1 MDNVN
6 DDTKYIEKE
15 LTTGDWHVIMQPYY
29 LCREKRV
36 TCEYAAVNGWC
47 KATTC
52 INKGMPEV
60 T

>member
-1 MDNVN
+1 MGNMS
-6 DDTKYIEKE
+6 DDTKYIEKAPNIYDY
-15 LTTGDWHVIMQPYY
+15 LVMQPYY
-29 LCREKRV
+29 VCREKGV

-52 INKGMPEV
+52 INKGMPEA

>member
-1 MDNVN
+1 MGNMSDG
-6 DDTKYIEKE
+6 TKYIERPLNIE
-15 LTTGDWHVIMQPYY
+15 DFLVMQPHY
-29 LCREKRV
+29 LCREKGE
-36 TCEYAAVNGWC
+36 TCKYAAVNGWC